1 MFNKI
6 MKFRQSVI
14 SVFKP
19 IDGTGNFLKI
29 PSLEIVF
36 RQPFH
41 NFGLAYS
48 FSFSKSYWAP
58 FTTCE
63 LSIENV
69 DNTIVDAFY
78 FDTEPLTKRPL
89 VEIRAGYS
97 SVKMKKIQ
105 ELNLLKQNLPLI
117 YSGTPYYVQD
127 NKIAGGRT
135 LNISLSDFQSFTR
148 VGRVVKKYFKGQSI
162 ISIIDSLI
170 TSIGAMGS
178 TLELETPEFQAL
190 KLENDLMYNHRHVLS
205 DILPELARQYSFYF
219 FIGPHGIYEFRPA
232 LNTTPGIF
240 KNVNSTNGLIEHPV
254 GINFVQWTIKTFFG
268 LPSFMYP
275 GDRVK
280 IESEH
285 FKRIARLQTN
295 LNIDN
300 TLQGLIVT
308 GNYNWNDTDADI
320 TYTIAADGQPIN
332 VNKIIPI

>member
-1 MFNKI
+1 

-19 IDGTGNFLKI
+19 IDGAGNFLKI
-29 PSLEIVF
+29 PSLEIIF

-48 FSFSKSYWAP
+48 FSFSKSYFAP
-58 FTTCE
+58 HTTCE
-63 LSIENV
+63 LTIENI

-78 FDTEPLTKRPL
+78 FETTTYTKRPL
-89 VEIRAGYS
+89 VEIRASYS
-97 SVKMKKIQ
+97 SVKMKTIQ

-117 YSGTPYYVQD
+117 YSGTPYYTQD
-127 NKIAGGRT
+127 NKIVGGRT

-148 VGRVVKKYFKGQSI
+148 VGRVTKSFRKGRTI
-162 ISIIDSLI
+162 ISVIDELLEAAGLS
-170 TSIGAMGS
+170 GAGNS
-178 TLELETPEFQAL
+178 TFDLQNNPEFSLL

-205 DILPELARQYSFYF
+205 DILPELGRQYAFYF
-219 FIGPHGIYEFRPA
+219 FVGAHGEYEFKPA

-240 KNVNSTNGLIEHPV
+240 KTVNSTNGLIEHPV
-254 GINFVQWTIKTFFG
+254 GINFVQWNIKTFFG

-285 FKRIARLQTN
+285 FKRIAGLQTN

-308 GNYNWNDTDADI
+308 GNYNWNDADADI
-320 TYTIAADGQPIN
+320 TYTIAADGQP
-332 VNKIIPI
+332 VNAHPVLQI